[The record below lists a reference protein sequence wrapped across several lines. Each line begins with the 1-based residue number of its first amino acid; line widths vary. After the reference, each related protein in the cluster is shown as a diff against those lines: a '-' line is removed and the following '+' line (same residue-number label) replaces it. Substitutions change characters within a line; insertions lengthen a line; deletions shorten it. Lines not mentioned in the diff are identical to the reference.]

1 MSKDNTSRGNTQA
14 SLPWL
19 LVAAMLSA
27 PALAEHGMDD
37 DPLLTKVQLD
47 QLEVRNGGDDHV
59 AVLEGQAW
67 IGYDL
72 NKFWMKADIER
83 DDGHTHEAEVQA
95 LYSRAIS
102 PYWDFQA
109 GVRKDFKPAP
119 DRSWGVIGFQ
129 GVAPYEFEVE
139 TALFIGEGGRTAL
152 RLSAEYEVLLTQRL
166 ILTPEFEVNFYG
178 QNDEDVGVG
187 SGLSDTEAGL
197 RLRYEF
203 RREFAPYIG
212 VNWTRKY
219 GNTADFAR
227 AERQDTNDWQWVIGI
242 RAWF

>member
-1 MSKDNTSRGNTQA
+1 MRTTHERATLI
-14 SLPWL
+14 SLL
-19 LVAAMLSA
+19 TATLLSA
-27 PALAEHGMDD
+27 PALAEHGMND

-47 QLEVRNGGDDHV
+47 QLEVRDADGNNPI
-59 AVLEGQAW
+59 VLEGQAW

-72 NKFWMKADIER
+72 NKFWLKADIEV
-83 DDGHTHEAEVQA
+83 DDGHTQEAEVQA

>member
-1 MSKDNTSRGNTQA
+1 MSRDNTTKDNTRA
-14 SLPWL
+14 RLPWL
-19 LVAAMLSA
+19 LSTMLLAA

-47 QLEVRNGGDDHV
+47 QLELRQDDGEELWV
-59 AVLEGQAW
+59 VEGQAW
-67 IGYDL
+67 IGYDR
-72 NKFWMKADIER
+72 NKLWLKADIEV
-83 DDGHTHEAEVQA
+83 DDGHTQEAEVQA

-109 GVRKDFKPAP
+109 GIRKDFKPTP

-178 QNDEDVGVG
+178 ENDEDVGVG

>member
-1 MSKDNTSRGNTQA
+1 MSRDNTTKDNTRA
-14 SLPWL
+14 RLPWL
-19 LVAAMLSA
+19 LSTMLLAA

-47 QLEVRNGGDDHV
+47 QLELRQDDGEELWV
-59 AVLEGQAW
+59 VEGQAW
-67 IGYDL
+67 IGYDR
-72 NKFWMKADIER
+72 NKLWLKADIEV
-83 DDGHTHEAEVQA
+83 DDGHTQEAEVQA